1 MTAIG
6 MDIGHSAVKLSF
18 QSPNKPDGEITH
30 LSFPATAIPSFMI
43 QDDAE
48 RKLSLLDHVMVPSTA
63 QHGEGSFFTGD
74 TAITHG
80 SQSVTGL
87 HFDWI
92 KTAEHSALIMAA
104 KRKLDQHGVR
114 QENRFVVL
122 GLPVSSFGA
131 QKDILRQI
139 AQTLM
144 PASTIKVVIQPIAAL
159 HAELLDAEGN
169 SIPGRSFADESWAV
183 VDIGH
188 FTTDIVAIENGRFQ
202 PRKSDSCRGV
212 FKACEA
218 LTQILALG
226 NIPDV
231 TMVEAEKCLHTNQI
245 KNWGQTTDITSQCNE
260 AKQTIINEISDMATR
275 LLSDGARQRTG
286 TLLTGGGAS
295 ILHAHIKSIWPNTK
309 TSDFGRF
316 TVSEGMR
323 RMASAAINAQ
333 AAQS

>member
-18 QSPNKPDGEITH
+18 QSPHQPDGEITH
-30 LSFPATAIPSFMI
+30 ITFPATAIPAFMI

-48 RKLSLLDHVMVPSTA
+48 RKLSQQDQVLVPATS
-63 QHGEGSFFTGD
+63 QHGDGSFFTGD

-104 KRKLDQHGVR
+104 KKKLDQAGVR
-114 QENRFVVL
+114 QENRVIVM

-139 AQTLM
+139 ANVLM
-144 PASTIKVVIQPIAAL
+144 PAATIKIVMQPIAAL
-159 HAELLDAEGN
+159 HAELLDAQGN
-169 SIPGRSFADESWAV
+169 FIPDRSFIAESWAV

-188 FTTDIVAIENGRFQ
+188 FTTDIVSIENGRFQ
-202 PRKSDSCRGV
+202 SRKADSCRGV

-218 LTQILALG
+218 LTQILALS

-231 TMVEAEKCLHTNQI
+231 SMVEAERCLHSNKIQ
-245 KNWGQTTDITSQCNE
+245 NWGKTTDISSQCAE
-260 AKQTIINEISDMATR
+260 AKQTVINEISDMATR

-286 TLLTGGGAS
+286 TLLTGGGAP
-295 ILHAHIKSIWPNTK
+295 ILLDHLRTIWPNTK
-309 TSDFGRF
+309 TSEFGRF

-323 RMASAAINAQ
+323 RMACLAMSGNIA
-333 AAQS
+333 

>member
-18 QSPNKPDGEITH
+18 QSPNNPEGEITH
-30 LSFPATAIPSFMI
+30 ISFPATAIPSFMI

-48 RKLSLLDHVMVPSTA
+48 RKLSLLDHVLVPNTN
-63 QHGEGSFFTGD
+63 QHSEGSFFTGD

-104 KRKLDQHGVR
+104 KKKLDQYGVR
-114 QENRFVVL
+114 QENRTVVL
-122 GLPVSSFGA
+122 GLPVSSFGS
-131 QKDILRQI
+131 QKEILRQI
-139 AQTLM
+139 AQVLM

-159 HAELLDAEGN
+159 HTELLDASGRN
-169 SIPGRSFADESWAV
+169 IPGRSFIEESWAV

-188 FTTDIVAIENGRFQ
+188 FTTDVVAIENGRYQ

-218 LTQILALG
+218 LTQILSLSG
-226 NIPDV
+226 IPDV
-231 TMVEAEKCLHTNQI
+231 TMVEAEKCLHTNTI
-245 KNWGQTTDITSQCNE
+245 KNWGVVTDIKNQCAE
-260 AKQTIINEISDMATR
+260 AKQTIINEISDMSTR

-286 TLLTGGGAS
+286 TLLTGGGAP
-295 ILHAHIKSIWPNTK
+295 ILYDHIKAIWPNTK
-309 TSDFGRF
+309 TSPLGRYA
-316 TVSEGMR
+316 VSEGMR
-323 RMASAAINAQ
+323 RMACHVINGTT
-333 AAQS
+333 